1 MQEHPDA
8 ILYRNTCLSSYS
20 DLCKIYQSR
29 VLDERI
35 DGKNAGKIA
44 DGQGTETATDPS
56 SLETA
61 IDGAFGNPLLSAEEV
76 SMSEKLK
83 KRKTSTLLDPG
94 RTRKVRKTRENK
106 LDSLSEMADLVAE
119 LVNKT
124 ENKNCHSIEAAI
136 DALQAI
142 PDLDDELLL
151 DACDLLEDERKA
163 KMFLALHVA
172 LRKKWLL
179 RKLRP

>member
-1 MQEHPDA
+1 M
-8 ILYRNTCLSSYS
+8 CLSSYI
-20 DLCKIYQSR
+20 DLCKICQNR
-29 VLDERI
+29 VVELEERLDGENI
-35 DGKNAGKIA
+35 EIISD
-44 DGQGTETATDPS
+44 DQGAEMATGPS
-56 SLETA
+56 SLETV
-61 IDGAFGNPLLSAEEV
+61 IDGASGNLPLSAENV
-76 SMSEKLK
+76 FKPEKQK
-83 KRKTSTLLDPG
+83 KRQTSSTSTLLESG
-94 RTRKVRKTRENK
+94 HTRKVQKTCENK
-106 LDSLSEMADLVAE
+106 LDSLSEVADLVAE

-142 PDLDDELLL
+142 PDIDDELLL

-163 KMFLALHVA
+163 KMFLALDVA